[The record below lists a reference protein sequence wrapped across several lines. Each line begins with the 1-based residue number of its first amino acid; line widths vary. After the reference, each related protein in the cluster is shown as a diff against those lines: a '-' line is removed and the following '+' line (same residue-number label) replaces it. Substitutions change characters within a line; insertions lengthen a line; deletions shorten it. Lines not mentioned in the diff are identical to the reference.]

1 MDVYVNFWS
10 LEGGEDLG
18 KKGCLAIK
26 GSAVTNQIE
35 FFDHGPIQLEIK
47 LLTKIAF
54 HADASACVRMS
65 SNVFDVS

>member
-1 MDVYVNFWS
+1 M
-10 LEGGEDLG
+10 LILG
-18 KKGCLAIK
+18 VWKAEKIWEKGCLVIK